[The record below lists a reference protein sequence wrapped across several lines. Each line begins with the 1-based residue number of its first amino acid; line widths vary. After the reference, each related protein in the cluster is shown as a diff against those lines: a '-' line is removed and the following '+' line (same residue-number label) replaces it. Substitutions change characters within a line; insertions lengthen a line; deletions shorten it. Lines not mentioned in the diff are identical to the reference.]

1 MDKINIIL
9 SAIVSLTIISIVI
22 LVLFISPL
30 EGPEKESEFKELPEH
45 LLSTK
50 YSVEKC
56 DELLEIGFYTSIVD
70 SDEEEKHLYDMCVEI
85 AESIDPDW
93 ECKKTVNMWEL
104 AKKDYPHFIDN
115 TKWLADKKCGFDVSN
130 ITP

>member
-1 MDKINIIL
+1 MNKTNIIL

-22 LVLFISPL
+22 LVLLNSPL

-56 DELLEIGFYTSIVD
+56 DELLEIGFYAKVGYLDTSNKNSIQ
-70 SDEEEKHLYDMCVEI
+70 SQQLMYDMCVEV
-85 AESIDPDW
+85 AEYI
-93 ECKKTVNMWEL
+93 N
-104 AKKDYPHFIDN
+104 
-115 TKWLADKKCGFDVSN
+115 
-130 ITP
+130 